1 MRVRV
6 IVNTGNVF
14 LQVFM
19 LLKTSKGSYLCPTDS
34 REAERSLQCVGNMTW
49 NLFKLLMTYMGLEVL
64 YQYDIYYSFWVLLV
78 IMNGKDLA
86 MQSLQKQLL

>member
-1 MRVRV
+1 
-6 IVNTGNVF
+6 
-14 LQVFM
+14 M
-19 LLKTSKGSYLCPTDS
+19 LLKTSKGSYLCPPDS
-34 REAERSLQCVGNMTW
+34 GEAERSLQCVGNMTW